1 MFSKIMKCVIL
12 VAGHGTLLES
22 EIRRHGPRNLVG
34 IPKSL
39 LPGVGTKKILDS
51 WWNCLNQKHIFTDV
65 FLVTNADKYKVSN
78 RIQVRIRLNQ
88 AGELFSHSPFSITK
102 GGQPHMVFLCP
113 ILLTMV
119 PLQFTIRLGP

>member
-1 MFSKIMKCVIL
+1 MKCVIL

-22 EIRRHGPRNLVG
+22 EIRRNGPRNLVG

-65 FLVTNADKYKVSN
+65 FLVTNADKYKVSV
-78 RIQVRIRLNQ
+78 QDQPVR
-88 AGELFSHSPFSITK
+88 
-102 GGQPHMVFLCP
+102 GGLTARH
-113 ILLTMV
+113 LL
-119 PLQFTIRLGP
+119 

>member
-1 MFSKIMKCVIL
+1 MKCVIL

-22 EIRRHGPRNLVG
+22 EIRHHGPRNLVG

-65 FLVTNADKYKVSN
+65 FLVTNADKYKVPHSISRKN
-78 RIQVRIRLNQ
+78 RPGRKLNRLETQ
-88 AGELFSHSPFSITK
+88 IT
-102 GGQPHMVFLCP
+102 
-113 ILLTMV
+113 
-119 PLQFTIRLGP
+119 

>member
-1 MFSKIMKCVIL
+1 MKCVIL

-22 EIRRHGPRNLVG
+22 EIRHHGPRNLVG

-65 FLVTNADKYKVSN
+65 FLVTNADKYKVANSKN
-78 RIQVRIRLNQ
+78 ETNK
-88 AGELFSHSPFSITK
+88 T
-102 GGQPHMVFLCP
+102 
-113 ILLTMV
+113 V
-119 PLQFTIRLGP
+119 PLFKARADKN

>member
-1 MFSKIMKCVIL
+1 MKCVIL

-22 EIRRHGPRNLVG
+22 EIRHHGPRNLVG

-65 FLVTNADKYKVSN
+65 FLVTNADKYKVRTVPGRKPN
-78 RIQVRIRLNQ
+78 QPKLFRDGNCTRIIN
-88 AGELFSHSPFSITK
+88 
-102 GGQPHMVFLCP
+102 
-113 ILLTMV
+113 
-119 PLQFTIRLGP
+119 

>member
-1 MFSKIMKCVIL
+1 MKCVIL

-22 EIRRHGPRNLVG
+22 EIRHHGPRNLVG

-65 FLVTNADKYKVSN
+65 FLVTNADKYKVAYSKNEPTKTVPGQKSN
-78 RIQVRIRLNQ
+78 
-88 AGELFSHSPFSITK
+88 SPKLSQKKLTYK
-102 GGQPHMVFLCP
+102 NCP
-113 ILLTMV
+113 
-119 PLQFTIRLGP
+119 RA

>member
-1 MFSKIMKCVIL
+1 MKCVIL

-22 EIRRHGPRNLVG
+22 EIRHHGPRNLVG

-65 FLVTNADKYKVSN
+65 FLVTNADKYKVANSKN
-78 RIQVRIRLNQ
+78 ETNK
-88 AGELFSHSPFSITK
+88 T
-102 GGQPHMVFLCP
+102 
-113 ILLTMV
+113 V
-119 PLQFTIRLGP
+119 PLFKARADKNRPIKLSGEFRLLWDGL

>member
-1 MFSKIMKCVIL
+1 MKCVIL

-22 EIRRHGPRNLVG
+22 EIRHHGPRNLVG

-65 FLVTNADKYKVSN
+65 FLVTNADKYKVPKSIN
-78 RIQVRIRLNQ
+78 RRNQSPTRTLPIRKPNPSK
-88 AGELFSHSPFSITK
+88 LFQDGNCI
-102 GGQPHMVFLCP
+102 GGSTLDY
-113 ILLTMV
+113 IIWLLVDTH
-119 PLQFTIRLGP
+119 

>member
-1 MFSKIMKCVIL
+1 MKCVIL

-22 EIRRHGPRNLVG
+22 EIRRNGPRNLVG

-65 FLVTNADKYKVSN
+65 FLVTNADKYKVPV
-78 RIQVRIRLNQ
+78 QPVRGRLTNSS
-88 AGELFSHSPFSITK
+88 ARH
-102 GGQPHMVFLCP
+102 
-113 ILLTMV
+113 LL
-119 PLQFTIRLGP
+119 

>member
-1 MFSKIMKCVIL
+1 MKCVIL

-22 EIRRHGPRNLVG
+22 EIRHHGPRNLVG

-65 FLVTNADKYKVSN
+65 FLVTNADKYKVVNLYENPPDLSRNETRSPKNCSGTKTDLLKLSRGKKRTLQDCSFSVN
-78 RIQVRIRLNQ
+78 RT
-88 AGELFSHSPFSITK
+88 F
-102 GGQPHMVFLCP
+102 
-113 ILLTMV
+113 
-119 PLQFTIRLGP
+119 

>member
-1 MFSKIMKCVIL
+1 MKCVIL

-22 EIRRHGPRNLVG
+22 EIRHHGPRNLVG

-65 FLVTNADKYKVSN
+65 FLVTNADKYKVANSQNEPKKTVPGRN
-78 RIQVRIRLNQ
+78 RSYQNRP
-88 AGELFSHSPFSITK
+88 GS
-102 GGQPHMVFLCP
+102 
-113 ILLTMV
+113 
-119 PLQFTIRLGP
+119 

>member
-65 FLVTNADKYKVSN
+65 FLVTNADKYKVRLQPVPHGPSQ
-78 RIQVRIRLNQ
+78 RHLTVRKDL
-88 AGELFSHSPFSITK
+88 TK
-102 GGQPHMVFLCP
+102 AM
-113 ILLTMV
+113 LT
-119 PLQFTIRLGP
+119 

>member
-1 MFSKIMKCVIL
+1 MKIKFFLKIMKCVIL

-22 EIRRHGPRNLVG
+22 EIRHHGPRNLVG

-65 FLVTNADKYKVSN
+65 FLVTNADKYKV
-78 RIQVRIRLNQ
+78 R
-88 AGELFSHSPFSITK
+88 T
-102 GGQPHMVFLCP
+102 
-113 ILLTMV
+113 V
-119 PLQFTIRLGP
+119 PLAKTVPGRKPNPPKLFRDGNCTRIIS

>member
-1 MFSKIMKCVIL
+1 MKCVIL

-22 EIRRHGPRNLVG
+22 EIRHHGPRNLVG

-65 FLVTNADKYKVSN
+65 FLVTNADKYKVVN
-78 RIQVRIRLNQ
+78 LYENPP
-88 AGELFSHSPFSITK
+88 ELSRNEALKTVLVQK
-102 GGQPHMVFLCP
+102 QTYKNC
-113 ILLTMV
+113 
-119 PLQFTIRLGP
+119 LGAKSSVKLYQNHVYTQSQK